1 MRKIS
6 VEVDDKY
13 GSEYR
18 GKYVLRE
25 LSWAK
30 KSRIAENYMKINTQT
45 GEVLKSDYVAIQ
57 AEILYAAIV
66 AQPENKPITIA
77 KLLDEENGVPDGLFK
92 FFQKASNSINGVDPE
107 EARFLLTQ
115 LGEEDL
121 TRLLQSLGFAKSL
134 AVSLVPLEK
143 NVPERSSVSS

>member
-6 VEVDDKY
+6 LEVDDKY

-57 AEILYAAIV
+57 AETLYAAIV

-77 KLLDEENGVPDGLFK
+77 KLLDEENGVPDGLFRL
-92 FFQKASNSINGVDPE
+92 FQKASNSINGVDPE

-121 TRLLQSLGFAKSL
+121 TRLLQSLGFAKSSD
-134 AVSLVPLEK
+134 VSPADSVKKTPEK
-143 NVPERSSVSS
+143 SSAS

>member
-30 KSRIAENYMKINTQT
+30 NIRSAENYMKIDAQT
-45 GEVLKSDYVAIQ
+45 GEVLRTDYVAIQ
-57 AEILYAAIV
+57 AETLYAAIV
-66 AQPENKPITIA
+66 AQPESRPITIA
-77 KLLDEENGVPDGLFK
+77 KLLDEENGVPDGLCKLFL
-92 FFQKASNSINGVDPE
+92 KASNSINGVDPE

-115 LGEEDL
+115 LSEEDRTL
-121 TRLLQSLGFAKSL
+121 LLQSLGYAKSL
-134 AVSLVPLEK
+134 AVSQAPSEK
-143 NVPERSSVSS
+143 KTQERSSSS

>member
-6 VEVDDKY
+6 VDVDEKY
-13 GSEYR
+13 GPEYK

-30 KSRIAENYMKINTQT
+30 KSRIAENYMKIDPHT
-45 GEVLKSDYVAIQ
+45 GEVLKTDYVAIQ
-57 AEILYAAIV
+57 AETLYAAIV
-66 AQPENKPITIA
+66 AQPEPRPITIA

-92 FFQKASNSINGVDPE
+92 LFQKASNSINGVDPE

-115 LGEEDL
+115 LSEEDL

-134 AVSLVPLEK
+134 AVSPVPLEK
-143 NVPERSSVSS
+143 KEQG